1 MGIEKLK
8 VSLLA
13 EAKEEAQQ
21 IVKTAQS
28 HVDGMVNEERAKNAA
43 MKTEAEKEVEK
54 TLEDQRNERIAWAR
68 LEAKRINAEAREDA
82 INNVLEAFFDSL
94 AKSRKNAEYKKF
106 LKKAVPA
113 AAADL
118 GGTVVIH
125 VVKGDKSAIPKVKN
139 AKVVEDLKGL
149 GGALVESQ
157 DGRIRVDLRLETL
170 VDTRRDDIRSRIAKG
185 LFGGK

>member
-13 EAKEEAQQ
+13 EAREEAQQ
-21 IVKTAQS
+21 IVQTAQS
-28 HVDGMVNEERAKNAA
+28 HIDGMVKEERAKNAA
-43 MKTEAEKEVEK
+43 MKTRAEKEVEK

-82 INNVLEAFFDSL
+82 LNNVLEEFFDSL
-94 AKSRKNAEYKKF
+94 AKSRKSQEYRKF

-118 GGTVVIH
+118 GGKVTIH
-125 VVKGDKSAIPKVKN
+125 VVKGDRASIPKIKD
-139 AKVVEDLKGL
+139 AKVVEDLDGL
-149 GGALVESQ
+149 GGALVESE
-157 DGRIRVDLRLETL
+157 DGRIRVDLTLETL
-170 VDTRRDDIRSRIAKG
+170 VDTRRDEIRSKIAKK